1 MSFVLNST
9 LFNEIFHGTCAWKIY
24 QLVGIAYF
32 SKCSSPE
39 TGFRPACIH
48 SCCTFEANNKVKELI
63 FTVGNNVE

>member
-9 LFNEIFHGTCAWKIY
+9 LFYDIFHGTCAWKIY

-48 SCCTFEANNKVKELI
+48 PCRTFERTIK
-63 FTVGNNVE
+63 